1 MGLIVKRLW
10 LWVMNDEIHPLV
22 LSGGYF
28 MIKKIAVGY
37 ARYSSAHQREESIV
51 RQVEA
56 IRDYCQQ
63 SNLELVEEYIDE
75 AQSGTT
81 DRRDQFQ
88 KMMGDAMIQSW
99 DFIVVYKLDRL
110 SRSVADAMHYKKKL
124 SQVGIRVLSVIE
136 DFDESTPEGNFFN
149 LITMG
154 ISEFYVKNLA
164 REAFAG
170 QMQNAKRALSA
181 GGPPPLGYQFDKDKR
196 LVIEPT
202 EAEAVKLMFSMF
214 VEGHSIRKIAKTLNE
229 GGYRTRYGNL
239 FTLNLRHNLIN
250 RKYIGEFVFNQ
261 MAKKNIDG
269 TRNHTK
275 VKPENEI
282 VRVPHAIPQL
292 IDVETFEKAQKI
304 LAERKRSDHKT
315 YTRGKYLLTGLVK
328 CGHCQHRMSGHTNRG
343 GKKKEVRVI
352 YRCRTKQEGTNC
364 QTKAINILYLDAYI
378 LKQLKT
384 LMHASNRAAFFA
396 LYHTTLETLKST
408 MSKKLKE
415 NKKIIE
421 LYMKERENLQSLM
434 RTSKRT
440 LEKILTE
447 QMQEIETEL
456 HHSQV
461 LQSRLKKDIDYL
473 HHVST
478 DDVEDR
484 LVDLNHRLSHLN
496 TRKEAVFELVR
507 EIILHI
513 DVVHIILIFNSFLD
527 HEIEEEMVFSFT
539 EKRKHIA
546 FKTHHHHWRMLTT

>member
-1 MGLIVKRLW
+1 
-10 LWVMNDEIHPLV
+10 
-22 LSGGYF
+22 

-63 SNLELVEEYIDE
+63 SNLELIEEYIDE
-75 AQSGTT
+75 AQSGTS

-88 KMMGDAMIQSW
+88 RMMGDAMMQSW

-170 QMQNAKRALSA
+170 QMQNAKRALNA
-181 GGPPPLGYQFDKDKR
+181 GGPPPLGYQVDKDKR

-202 EAEAVKLMFSMF
+202 EAEAVKLMFTMF
-214 VEGHSIRKIAKTLNE
+214 VEGHSIQIIAKTLNE
-229 GGYRTRYGNL
+229 RGYRTRYGNL
-239 FTLNLRHNLIN
+239 FTLGLRHNLSN

-275 VKPENEI
+275 LKPENEI
-282 VRVPHAIPQL
+282 VRVPHAIPQI
-292 IDVETFEKAQKI
+292 IDTEMFEKAQKM
-304 LAERKRSDHKT
+304 LAEKQRSDHKT

-328 CGHCQHRMSGHTNRG
+328 CAQCHLRMSGHTNRG

-364 QTKAINILYLDAYI
+364 KTKAINVLYLDAYI
-378 LKQLKT
+378 LKQLSS
-384 LMHASNRAAFFA
+384 LMQESNRVAFFT
-396 LYHTTLETLKST
+396 LYKTSIETLKNA
-408 MSKKLKE
+408 MRKKLKD
-415 NKKIIE
+415 NLKIIK
-421 LYMKERENLQSLM
+421 LYTKERENLQSLM

-440 LEKILTE
+440 LERILTE
-447 QMQEIETEL
+447 QMQDIESEL
-456 HHSQV
+456 HQSQV
-461 LQSRLKKDIDYL
+461 LQRRLQKEITYL
-473 HHVST
+473 EYVNT
-478 DDVEDR
+478 NYVEDR
-484 LVDLNHRLSHLN
+484 LTDLCNQLSHPH
-496 TRKEAVFELVR
+496 TRKEALFQLVR
-507 EIILHI
+507 EIILHN
-513 DVVHIILIFNSFLD
+513 DMVHVVLIFNSFLE
-527 HEIEEEMVFSFT
+527 HEIEEEIVFKFT
-539 EKRKHIA
+539 ENR
-546 FKTHHHHWRMLTT
+546 